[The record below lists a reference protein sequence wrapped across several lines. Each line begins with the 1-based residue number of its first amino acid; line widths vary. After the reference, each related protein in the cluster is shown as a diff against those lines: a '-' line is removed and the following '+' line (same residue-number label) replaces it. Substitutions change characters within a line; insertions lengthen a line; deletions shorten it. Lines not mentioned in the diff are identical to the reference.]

1 MDTNCSHRF
10 APLFVQGIPHT
21 GAYQEKRKKLART
34 FSFTFLY
41 LDDGLSLNNS
51 KLSDFNGRIHRI
63 ELEIQDNTDKTR
75 YASYLDLHLE
85 IDSEDRLRTKLYDKR
100 DDFTFQIVNFH

>member
-1 MDTNCSHRF
+1 
-10 APLFVQGIPHT
+10 LFVQGIPHT

-51 KLSDFNGRIHRI
+51 KLSRIHRI
-63 ELEIQDNTDKTR
+63 ELEIQDNTDKTWNVAT
-75 YASYLDLHLE
+75 YQW
-85 IDSEDRLRTKLYDKR
+85 K
-100 DDFTFQIVNFH
+100 FTI